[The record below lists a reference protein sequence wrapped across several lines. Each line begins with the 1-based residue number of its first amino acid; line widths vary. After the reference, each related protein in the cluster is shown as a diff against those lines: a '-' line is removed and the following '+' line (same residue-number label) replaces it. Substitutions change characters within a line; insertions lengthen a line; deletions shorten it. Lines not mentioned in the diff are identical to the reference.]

1 MEENDPWLSLPAAGK
16 GHSYSRPKRAGER
29 KHRFVQGCSVDANL
43 SVLNL
48 AIAEKGGQK
57 GIPGQLIHP
66 SLVT

>member
-1 MEENDPWLSLPAAGK
+1 MEENDLWLSLPAARK

-29 KHRFVQGCSVDANL
+29 KHRFAQGCTVDAND
-43 SVLNL
+43 VLNL

-66 SLVT
+66 CLVT